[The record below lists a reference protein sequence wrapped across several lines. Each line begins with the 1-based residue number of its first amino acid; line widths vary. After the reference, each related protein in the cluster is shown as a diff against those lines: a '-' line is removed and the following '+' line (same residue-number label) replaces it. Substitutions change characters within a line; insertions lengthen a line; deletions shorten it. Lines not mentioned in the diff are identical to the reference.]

1 MARTE
6 FIGPAQ
12 GSEEP
17 AKSKMRLSFRA
28 VTVRAMVRGSLT
40 TPSLSMKAREVQ
52 GPSGMSGDH
61 RPHLGARRGR
71 GFSAM
76 AAVTVAS
83 P

>member
-12 GSEEP
+12 GGEEP
-17 AKSKMRLSFRA
+17 AKSKVRLSLSR

-40 TPSLSMKAREVQ
+40 TPSLSMKARAV
-52 GPSGMSGDH
+52 
-61 RPHLGARRGR
+61 GAAGIRAIIARIWVAAR
-71 GFSAM
+71 ARISAM
-76 AAVTVAS
+76 AASTVAS